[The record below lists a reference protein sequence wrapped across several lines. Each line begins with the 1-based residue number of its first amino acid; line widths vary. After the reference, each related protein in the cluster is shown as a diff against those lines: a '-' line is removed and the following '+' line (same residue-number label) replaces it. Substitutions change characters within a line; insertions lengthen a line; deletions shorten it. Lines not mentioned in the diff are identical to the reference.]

1 MSAYTY
7 KTIGTC
13 SREITVELEGNIIK
27 SVSFLGGCPGNLA
40 AIAKIVAGM
49 DKDKVIELWRGN
61 RCGNKATSCADQL
74 TYALEEA
81 YEANEANRS

>member
-7 KTIGTC
+7 KTKGTC

-27 SVSFLGGCPGNLA
+27 SVNFMGGCPGNLA
-40 AIAKIVAGM
+40 AISKIVVGM
-49 DKDKVIELWRGN
+49 DKDKVINLWRGN
-61 RCGNKATSCADQL
+61 ACGTRGTSCADQL

-81 YEANEANRS
+81 YEANK

>member
-7 KTIGTC
+7 KTKGTC

-27 SVSFLGGCPGNLA
+27 SVNFMGGCPGNLA
-40 AIAKIVAGM
+40 AISKIVVGM
-49 DKDKVIELWRGN
+49 DKDKVINLWRGN
-61 RCGNKATSCADQL
+61 TCGTSGTSCADQL

-81 YEANEANRS
+81 YEANK

>member
-1 MSAYTY
+1 MSAYIY
-7 KTIGTC
+7 KTTGTC
-13 SREITVELEGNIIK
+13 CKEITVELDGSAIK

-40 AIAKIVAGM
+40 AISKIVAGM

-61 RCGNKATSCADQL
+61 RCGSRGTSCTDQL

-81 YEANEANRS
+81 YEANRQ

>member
-7 KTIGTC
+7 KTKGTC

-27 SVSFLGGCPGNLA
+27 SVNFMGGCPGNLA
-40 AIAKIVAGM
+40 AISKIVVGM
-49 DKDKVIELWRGN
+49 DKDKVINIWRGN
-61 RCGNKATSCADQL
+61 ACGTRGTSCADQL

-81 YEANEANRS
+81 YEANK

>member
-7 KTIGTC
+7 KTKGTC

-27 SVSFLGGCPGNLA
+27 SVNFMGGCPGNLA
-40 AIAKIVAGM
+40 AISKIVVGM
-49 DKDKVIELWRGN
+49 DKDKVINLWTGNTRG
-61 RCGNKATSCADQL
+61 TSCADQL

-81 YEANEANRS
+81 YEANK

>member
-7 KTIGTC
+7 KTKGTC

-27 SVSFLGGCPGNLA
+27 SVNFMGGCPGNLA
-40 AIAKIVAGM
+40 AISKIVVGM
-49 DKDKVIELWRGN
+49 DKDKVINLWRGN
-61 RCGNKATSCADQL
+61 TCGIRGTSCADQL

-81 YEANEANRS
+81 YEANK